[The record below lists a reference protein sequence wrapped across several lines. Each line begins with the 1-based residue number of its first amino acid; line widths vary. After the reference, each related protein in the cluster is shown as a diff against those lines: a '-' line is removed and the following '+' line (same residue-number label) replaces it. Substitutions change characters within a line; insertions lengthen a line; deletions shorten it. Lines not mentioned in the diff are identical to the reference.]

1 MSTKAASA
9 RRERPSP
16 DYKNLPRAARL
27 RVRHVCELTGLS
39 VASVWRLSSD
49 KNSKFPKPRKDG
61 HITSWSYG
69 EVLDYLG
76 ASA

>member
-1 MSTKAASA
+1 MSIKATPA
-9 RRERPSP
+9 RRERQSP
-16 DYKNLPRAARL
+16 DYKSLPRAARL

-49 KNSKFPKPRKDG
+49 KNSRFPKPRKDG

-69 EVLDYLG
+69 ETLDYLE
-76 ASA
+76 ARA

>member
-1 MSTKAASA
+1 MSTKASPA

-39 VASVWRLSSD
+39 VASVWRLASD
-49 KNSKFPKPRKDG
+49 EKSPFPRPRKDG
-61 HITSWSYG
+61 HVTSWSYG
-69 EVLDYLG
+69 EILDYLEVK
-76 ASA
+76 A

>member
-1 MSTKAASA
+1 MAPKATTA

-16 DYKNLPRAARL
+16 DYKSLPRAARL
-27 RVRHVCELTGLS
+27 RVRHVCDLTGLS

-49 KNSKFPKPRKDG
+49 KKSPFPKARKDG

-69 EVLDYLG
+69 EILDYLE
-76 ASA
+76 ARA

>member
-1 MSTKAASA
+1 MSSKLRATV
-9 RRERPSP
+9 RERPSP
-16 DYKNLPRAARL
+16 DYKNLPRPARL

-49 KNSKFPKPRKDG
+49 KKSAFPRPRKDG

-69 EVLDYLG
+69 EVLDYLESR
-76 ASA
+76 A